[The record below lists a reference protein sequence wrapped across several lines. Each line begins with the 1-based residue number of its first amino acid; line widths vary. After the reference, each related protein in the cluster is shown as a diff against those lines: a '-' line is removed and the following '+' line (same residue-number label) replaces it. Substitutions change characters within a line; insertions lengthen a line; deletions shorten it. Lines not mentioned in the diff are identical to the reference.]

1 MATKKAVALNEIA
14 KYQDYANKATPQT
27 LTKDHKNKEVLISVK
42 QINGYYII
50 VEKIRQKVNKLS
62 FKSMYFEKG
71 DLKNKCLENANH

>member
-1 MATKKAVALNEIA
+1 MATKKVVALNEIA

-27 LTKDHKNKEVLISVK
+27 LIKDHKNKEVLISVK

-71 DLKNKCLENANH
+71 DLKNKCL